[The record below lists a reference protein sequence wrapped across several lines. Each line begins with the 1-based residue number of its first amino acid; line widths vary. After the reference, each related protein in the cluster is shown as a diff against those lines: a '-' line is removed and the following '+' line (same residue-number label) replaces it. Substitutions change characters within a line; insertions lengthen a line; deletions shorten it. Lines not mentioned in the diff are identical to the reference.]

1 MLKRNLEE
9 IKYLDLPFTLEF
21 DNIESSSIISE
32 EDKIFSQLS
41 NPFVT
46 IKVNIGTEPQIL
58 RMKINSTKF
67 YMFYYNA
74 KLNNNRINYYRY
86 FFLSFFGLHYYS

>member
-46 IKVNIGTEPQIL
+46 IKVNIGTEPQVL
-58 RMKINSTKF
+58 M
-67 YMFYYNA
+67 
-74 KLNNNRINYYRY
+74 LN
-86 FFLSFFGLHYYS
+86 